1 MKMCQARFK
10 VTLSILATLS
20 GIVSAVSVLISLLLV
35 KRQIAQSDRNQR
47 ALIQQGRAGRSADIV
62 MRLMSSDFAHAYH
75 SCMNGDTDISET
87 QLVQF
92 IGYCRAVFLG
102 AEDSF
107 LQHRERLL
115 DELAFNSFKRSLL
128 GIFVSPG
135 MRAAWSILR
144 EWYDGEFVAFVD
156 NIVREAANR
165 PNTIQHTLWR
175 PAQWRAAV
183 SREVD
188 CRKAA

>member
-1 MKMCQARFK
+1 MNLS
-10 VTLSILATLS
+10 TLSALS

-35 KRQIAQSDRNQR
+35 KRQMRQSEINQR

-62 MRLMSSDFAHAYH
+62 MRLLSSDFADAYH
-75 SCMNGDTDISET
+75 SCMNGNTDITET

-107 LQHRERLL
+107 LQHREHLL
-115 DELAFNSFKRSLL
+115 DDLAFNSFKRSLH
-128 GIFVSPG
+128 GVFVSPG

-144 EWYDGEFVAFVD
+144 EWYDEEFVAFVD
-156 NIVREAANR
+156 SIVKDAAEQPSAFQN
-165 PNTIQHTLWR
+165 
-175 PAQWRAAV
+175 AQWQHSRWKAAV
-183 SREVD
+183 SSEVAS
-188 CRKAA
+188 KIKVAA

>member
-1 MKMCQARFK
+1 MN
-10 VTLSILATLS
+10 LSALAALS

-35 KRQIAQSDRNQR
+35 RRQILQSEKNQR

-62 MRLMSSDFAHAYH
+62 MRLMSSDFADAYH
-75 SCMNGDTDISET
+75 NCMNGNTDITET

-92 IGYCRAVFLG
+92 IGYCRGVFLG

-107 LQHRERLL
+107 LQHREHLL
-115 DELAFNSFKRSLL
+115 DDRAFNSFRRSLH

-144 EWYDGEFVAFVD
+144 EWYDGEFMAFVD
-156 NIVREAANR
+156 SIVKEATGL
-165 PNTIQHTLWR
+165 PQGIQN
-175 PAQWRAAV
+175 AQWQHARWRAAV
-183 SREVD
+183 TTEAS

>member
-1 MKMCQARFK
+1 ME
-10 VTLSILATLS
+10 LSVLATLS

-35 KRQIAQSDRNQR
+35 KHQIRQSDKNQR

-62 MRLMSSDFAHAYH
+62 MRLMSSDFADAYH
-75 SCMNGDTDISET
+75 SCMNGDTGITDT

-107 LQHRERLL
+107 LQHREHLL
-115 DELAFNSFKRSLL
+115 DDLAFNSFKRSLHAV
-128 GIFVSPG
+128 FVSPG

-144 EWYDGEFVAFVD
+144 EWYDEQFVAFVD
-156 NIVREAANR
+156 GIVKEAASR
-165 PNTIQHTLWR
+165 PNDIQN
-175 PAQWRAAV
+175 AQWQHSRWKTAV
-183 SREVD
+183 SMDTV
-188 CRKAA
+188 CKKAA